1 MSRFTGAAT
10 AVPRFIAFALLV
22 VLACV
27 APTTSIAAPTTSA
40 PPTSPWASDTS
51 SPRLGIPNDP
61 IDAPIAKLCGGGL
74 DASLL
79 TVATEIAQALAI
91 RGELP
96 DAQEIEWRQRKAG
109 NPHVWPRTWGAHID
123 GAPLDRAQMLADV
136 KKWLGAK
143 AKRVRC
149 GVATHRIGGPG
160 DPKTWKE
167 AIAVIAIDPVADL
180 ASLPTKAKVGTWID
194 VDATLSKG
202 ATNGTVILLPPSG
215 KPKTILSSTTAMDP
229 PHVKARFLLGTT
241 GRHVVQLLAD
251 DGNGPRPV
259 LEAEVY
265 AGVEPPMAP
274 PSNVVPGET
283 DGNGISDPKEALL
296 ARLNGARGA
305 ESLAKL
311 AKDGTLEK
319 VAQAHAEA
327 MMKAHLL
334 AHDVGD
340 GDPGAR
346 IAATGTTWKLVG
358 ENVAKAKTNLTAHR
372 ALYASPSHR
381 GNMLEA
387 RFKKV
392 GIGVA
397 IDPKTGDLWVAQM
410 YGG

>member
-1 MSRFTGAAT
+1 MHRAVRVLVLSACALTRGASAG
-10 AVPRFIAFALLV
+10 P
-22 VLACV
+22 
-27 APTTSIAAPTTSA
+27 APKLPPPNPWVDTTTS
-40 PPTSPWASDTS
+40 
-51 SPRLGIPNDP
+51 PRAGMTNDP

-74 DASLL
+74 DGSLM
-79 TVATEIAQALAI
+79 TVATEVAQVLAI
-91 RGELP
+91 FGELP

-109 NPHVWPRTWGAHID
+109 NPHVWPRTWGARID
-123 GAPLDRAQMLADV
+123 GSALDRAQMLADV

-143 AKRVRC
+143 AKRARC
-149 GVATHRIGGPG
+149 GVATYRVGSAA
-160 DPKTWKE
+160 DPKAWKE
-167 AIAVIAIDPVADL
+167 ALAVIMIDPVADL
-180 ASLPTKAKVGTWID
+180 TSMPTRAKVGAWID
-194 VDATLSKG
+194 LDATLLNG
-202 ATNGTVILLPPSG
+202 ATNGSVILLPPSG
-215 KPKTILSSTTAMDP
+215 MPKTILSSTNAMDP
-229 PHVKARFLLGTT
+229 PHLKARFLLGTT
-241 GRHVVQLLAD
+241 GRHVVQVLAD
-251 DGNGPRPV
+251 AGNGPRPV

-283 DGNGISDPKEALL
+283 DGNAIADPKAALL
-296 ARLNGARGA
+296 ARLGGARTA
-305 ESLAKL
+305 EGLPKL
-311 AKDGTLEK
+311 VTDATLEK

-346 IAATGTTWKLVG
+346 VAATGTTWKLIG
-358 ENVAKAKTNLTAHR
+358 ENVAKAKTNLTVHR

-392 GIGVA
+392 GIGVSV
-397 IDPKTGDLWVAQM
+397 DPKSGDLWVAQL

>member
-1 MSRFTGAAT
+1 MSRAASRSSPLGAFAFAALLALVARLIGAA
-10 AVPRFIAFALLV
+10 
-22 VLACV
+22 
-27 APTTSIAAPTTSA
+27 SAAPVTTPA
-40 PPTSPWASDTS
+40 PNPWAAETS
-51 SPRLGIPNDP
+51 SPRPGIPNDP
-61 IDAPIAKLCGGGL
+61 IDGPLAKLCGGGL

-79 TVATEIAQALAI
+79 TVATEIAQVLAV

-123 GAPLDRAQMLADV
+123 GAALDRTQMLADV
-136 KKWLGAK
+136 KKWLGAS

-149 GVATHRIGGPG
+149 GVATHRIGGAA
-160 DPKTWKE
+160 DPKKWKE

-180 ASLPTKAKVGTWID
+180 SSLPTKAKVGTWID
-194 VDATLSKG
+194 LDATLGDG
-202 ATNGTVILLPPSG
+202 AASGRVILLPPSG
-215 KPKTILSSTTAMDP
+215 MPKSILANTGVTDP
-229 PHVKARFLLGTT
+229 PHVKARFLLGTA
-241 GRHVVQLLAD
+241 GRHVVQVLAD

-265 AGVEPPMAP
+265 AGVDPPMAP
-274 PSNVVPGET
+274 PSNVVPGEN
-283 DGNGISDPKEALL
+283 DGNGIVDPKEGLL
-296 ARLNGARGA
+296 ARLQGARVA
-305 ESLAKL
+305 EGLGKL
-311 AKDGTLEK
+311 TKDSTLEK

-397 IDPKTGDLWVAQM
+397 IDPKTGELWVAQM

>member
-1 MSRFTGAAT
+1 MSAWLRLASVVVAA
-10 AVPRFIAFALLV
+10 IALRGVAAASPAP
-22 VLACV
+22 VL
-27 APTTSIAAPTTSA
+27 
-40 PPTSPWASDTS
+40 PPPNPWVSDTS
-51 SPRLGIPNDP
+51 SPRPGIVNDP

-74 DASLL
+74 DGSLL
-79 TVATEIAQALAI
+79 TVATEIAQVLAI

-109 NPHVWPRTWGAHID
+109 NPQVWPRTWGAHID
-123 GAPLDRAQMLADV
+123 GAPLDRAKMLADV
-136 KKWLGAK
+136 KKWLGAS

-149 GVATHRIGGPG
+149 GVATHRIGGPS

-180 ASLPTKAKVGTWID
+180 APLPITAKVGAWID
-194 VDATLSKG
+194 LDATLRKG
-202 ATNGTVILLPPSG
+202 ASSGSVILLPPSG
-215 KPKTILSSTTAMDP
+215 MPKTILASTSATDP
-229 PHVKARFLLGTT
+229 AHVKARFLLGTT

-274 PSNVVPGET
+274 PSNVVPGEN
-283 DGNGISDPKEALL
+283 DGNGIADPKQALL
-296 ARLNGARGA
+296 ARLNGARAA
-305 ESLAKL
+305 EGIAKL
-311 AKDGTLEK
+311 AKDTTLEQ

-397 IDPKTGDLWVAQM
+397 IDAKTGDLWVAQM